1 MQEVVG
7 PLHVGQHELPQPGAH
22 RELLDDSES
31 QLLTDNEKKGDGD
44 VVVALDKKSSQELG
58 LSYWLKWFG
67 PGLQICKF

>member
-44 VVVALDKKSSQELG
+44 VVVALDKKIAVG
-58 LSYWLKWFG
+58 NWD
-67 PGLQICKF
+67 